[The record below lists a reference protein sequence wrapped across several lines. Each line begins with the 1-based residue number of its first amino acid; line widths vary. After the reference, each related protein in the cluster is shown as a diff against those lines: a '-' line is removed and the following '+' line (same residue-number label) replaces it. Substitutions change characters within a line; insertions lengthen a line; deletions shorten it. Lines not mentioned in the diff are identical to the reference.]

1 MENDGYEMT
10 REGADIYIHILHV
23 NSRFPSFTPFF
34 FFFKAFPTLECL
46 SWKWSCSQIF
56 YFATGKRGKY
66 MTEWWVLQQKEQGH
80 MGAPV
85 KATYSLPGGW
95 HPKEALQ
102 LRRRKGT
109 QGFRRLRG
117 AASATA
123 RGVCLTQRVT
133 PSPSLPPGPGSL
145 LGFSHVHRAQTH
157 TYAGSAPWPPLGMVL
172 QGGKL
177 LEYLTGTRISLW
189 KISSGSNR
197 WLIPWALSRKSVS
210 KIAQTHMQ
218 KSYQYVRIC
227 IYVNLLSLFLDIT
240 SYLIMVTSVEEESS
254 FPLPEQNRV
263 QGSFGE
269 IACCRVYGRW
279 ANPH

>member
-1 MENDGYEMT
+1 
-10 REGADIYIHILHV
+10 
-23 NSRFPSFTPFF
+23 
-34 FFFKAFPTLECL
+34 
-46 SWKWSCSQIF
+46 
-56 YFATGKRGKY
+56 
-66 MTEWWVLQQKEQGH
+66 
-80 MGAPV
+80 
-85 KATYSLPGGW
+85 
-95 HPKEALQ
+95 
-102 LRRRKGT
+102 
-109 QGFRRLRG
+109 
-117 AASATA
+117 
-123 RGVCLTQRVT
+123 
-133 PSPSLPPGPGSL
+133 
-145 LGFSHVHRAQTH
+145 
-157 TYAGSAPWPPLGMVL
+157 MVL

-227 IYVNLLSLFLDIT
+227 IYVNLLSLFLDIM

-269 IACCRVYGRW
+269 MACCRVYGRRAKPPLGISHGCHVALVIISSQLLPVTSTTSDTGRPTDW
-279 ANPH
+279 ATGSLPRGLCISSPGWLRSQERRQENMCWLLHLCLILIQKWVYIG